1 MCVSLFIIDIY
12 IRWNIL
18 PITAKTLSWPHTPVS
33 HAITNCYFQQRQ
45 NHSKTVWHHLSTA
58 PNCSCLLTLP
68 PWLWQPDIYHLT
80 PPTFN
85 TNVNV
90 SDVMQ
95 FFSHFS
101 VMFATLLDWQNR
113 IGACVPT
120 WEEKIWQ
127 LGRKETKIKYF
138 PIRYC
143 KEKFIWICPDSFI
156 YTSIM
161 IVIVNLAYLQK
172 KCKLGLCCLLR

>member
-1 MCVSLFIIDIY
+1 MIDIY

-45 NHSKTVWHHLSTA
+45 NHSKTMWHHLSTA

-68 PWLWQPDIYHLT
+68 PWLWKPDIYHLT
-80 PPTFN
+80 PPTSN

-90 SDVMQ
+90 SDVML

-101 VMFATLLDWQNR
+101 VMFAQLLDWQNR

-120 WEEKIWQ
+120 WEKKIWQ
-127 LGRKETKIKYF
+127 LGRKETKIAYF
-138 PIRYC
+138 IRLLGFDNVHHSSLMETHRTLRRC
-143 KEKFIWICPDSFI
+143 WVLQEDAILSTRSFI
-156 YTSIM
+156 H
-161 IVIVNLAYLQK
+161 
-172 KCKLGLCCLLR
+172 